1 MNKNLVIENIISKIS
16 KNIILERKSDE
27 LSMQLSREVIKHF
40 KKDKD
45 FELYDLRF
53 DRGDEYAV
61 FDFKC
66 YFLEDIDLE
75 DPFSIHAEADMEEIH
90 IEITFNPQSFPK
102 SMNDLVAEVKETIEH
117 ELEHVEQQNFEDME
131 FERQDDIE
139 DDEEEEEYNFK
150 YLTSNVEIPA
160 YVRGLIKRSKTKNIS
175 LSDSMEEWFKENKR
189 KFKDPKK
196 DWPKV
201 KKVWTSYANE
211 MRSKERVKKF
221 K

>member
-16 KNIILERKSDE
+16 KKIILERKSDE

-53 DRGDEYAV
+53 DRGDDYAV

-66 YFLEDIDLE
+66 YFLEDIDLD
-75 DPFSIHAEADMEEIH
+75 DPFSIHAEADMEEIY
-90 IEITFNPQSFPK
+90 IEITFNPQHFPE

-117 ELEHVEQQNFEDME
+117 ELEHVEQQNFEDMD
-131 FERQDDIE
+131 FEREDDIK
-139 DDEEEEEYNFK
+139 DDDEEYNFK

>member
-1 MNKNLVIENIISKIS
+1 MRKNLILEKIIYNVKKRLIT
-16 KNIILERKSDE
+16 ERKSDE
-27 LSMQLSREVIKHF
+27 LSMKLSRMVIKQF
-40 KKDKD
+40 KKDED

-66 YFLEDIDLE
+66 YFLEDIDLD
-75 DPFSIHAEADMEEIH
+75 DPFSIHAEADMEEIY
-90 IEITFNPQSFPK
+90 IEITFNPQHFPE

-117 ELEHVEQQNFEDME
+117 ELEHVEQQNFEDMD
-131 FERQDDIE
+131 FEREDDIK
-139 DDEEEEEYNFK
+139 DDEEYNFK

>member
-1 MNKNLVIENIISKIS
+1 MKQQIIESLIGRIKKRLVT
-16 KNIILERKSDE
+16 ERKTDE
-27 LSMQLSREVIKHF
+27 LSLQLSRQVIKQF
-40 KKDKD
+40 KKDED

-66 YFLEDIDLE
+66 YFLEDVDLD
-75 DPFSIHAEADMEEIH
+75 DPFSIHAEADMEEIY
-90 IEITFNPQSFPK
+90 IEITFNPQSFPE

-117 ELEHVEQQNFEDME
+117 ELEHVEQQNFEDMD
-131 FERQDDIE
+131 FEREDDIE
-139 DDEEEEEYNFK
+139 DDEEYNFK

-160 YVRGLIKRSKTKNIS
+160 YVRGLIKRSKTKKMS
-175 LSDSMEEWFKENKR
+175 LSDAMEEWFKENKR
-189 KFKDPKK
+189 KFKNPKS

>member
-1 MNKNLVIENIISKIS
+1 MRQQIIESLIGRIKKRLVT
-16 KNIILERKSDE
+16 ERKSDE
-27 LSMQLSREVIKHF
+27 LSLKLSRLVIKQF
-40 KKDKD
+40 KKDED

-66 YFLEDIDLE
+66 YFLEDVDLD
-75 DPFSIHAEADMEEIH
+75 DPFSIHAEADMEEIY
-90 IEITFNPQSFPK
+90 IEITFNPQSFPE

-117 ELEHVEQQNFEDME
+117 ELEHVEQQNFEDMD
-131 FERQDDIE
+131 FEREDDIE
-139 DDEEEEEYNFK
+139 DDEEYNFK

-160 YVRGLIKRSKTKNIS
+160 YVRGLIKRSKTKKMS
-175 LSDSMEEWFKENKR
+175 LSDAMEEWFKENKR
-189 KFKDPKK
+189 KFKNPKS

>member
-1 MNKNLVIENIISKIS
+1 MRQQIIESLISRIKKRLVT
-16 KNIILERKSDE
+16 ERKSDE
-27 LSMQLSREVIKHF
+27 LSMKLSRLVINQF
-40 KKDKD
+40 KKDED

-66 YFLEDIDLE
+66 YFLEDVDLD
-75 DPFSIHAEADMEEIH
+75 DPFSIHAEADMEEIY
-90 IEITFNPQSFPK
+90 IEITFNPQHFPD

-117 ELEHVEQQNFEDME
+117 ELEHVEQQNFEDMD
-131 FERQDDIE
+131 FEREDDIE
-139 DDEEEEEYNFK
+139 DDEEYNFK

-160 YVRGLIKRSKTKNIS
+160 YVRGLIKRSKTKKMS
-175 LSDSMEEWFKENKR
+175 LSGAMEEWFKENKR
-189 KFKDPKK
+189 KFKNPKS

-211 MRSKERVKKF
+211 MISKERVKKF

>member
-1 MNKNLVIENIISKIS
+1 MRQQIIESLIGRIKKRLVT
-16 KNIILERKSDE
+16 ERKSDE
-27 LSMQLSREVIKHF
+27 LSLQLSRQVIKQF
-40 KKDKD
+40 KKDED

-66 YFLEDIDLE
+66 YFLEDIDLD
-75 DPFSIHAEADMEEIH
+75 DPFSIHAEADMEEIY
-90 IEITFNPQSFPK
+90 IEITFNPQSFPE

-139 DDEEEEEYNFK
+139 DDDKEYNFK

-160 YVRGLIKRSKTKNIS
+160 YVRGLIKRSKTKKMT
-175 LSDSMEEWFKENKR
+175 LSDAMEEWFKENKR

-201 KKVWTSYANE
+201 KKVWMKYASE
-211 MRSKERVKKF
+211 MRGKEKIKKF

>member
-16 KNIILERKSDE
+16 KKIILERKSDE

-40 KKDKD
+40 KKDED

-66 YFLEDIDLE
+66 YFLEDIDLD

-139 DDEEEEEYNFK
+139 DDDEEYNFK